1 MPDHADRPCS
11 VREVCRNGSEGCY
24 SQCFG
29 SSGRAHRWWS
39 YSRQYNLEV
48 DLHNQVC
55 RDSTINTSFGARIQ
69 TDLFYN
75 SVPIAAPA
83 FLISILAIPNGFPHH
98 RHGSRG
104 PATAADNY
112 NAKSTFRR
120 IDIPGTILILLAV
133 LGLTAAF
140 EEADKLF
147 PWRSAYVITL
157 LTVSGILWIL
167 LFLWERYV
175 TLSDGIREPV
185 LSWNFLT
192 NRQMVGILL

>member
-1 MPDHADRPCS
+1 MAANIAIVNALALLVGPIVGGAIAANTTWRWIFIIKYVRTRPKKTRLIAGNS
-11 VREVCRNGSEGCY
+11 
-24 SQCFG
+24 
-29 SSGRAHRWWS
+29 
-39 YSRQYNLEV
+39 
-48 DLHNQVC
+48 
-55 RDSTINTSFGARIQ
+55 
-69 TDLFYN
+69 TDLFYD
-75 SVPIAAPA
+75 SVPIAAIA

-98 RHGSRG
+98 GQTSRW
-104 PATAADNY
+104 ATTTADNH
-112 NAKSTFRR
+112 NAKTRYGR
-120 IDIPGTILILLAV
+120 LDIPGTILILLAV

-167 LFLWERYV
+167 LILWERHV
-175 TLSDGIREPV
+175 TLSNGIREPV

>member
-1 MPDHADRPCS
+1 M
-11 VREVCRNGSEGCY
+11 
-24 SQCFG
+24 
-29 SSGRAHRWWS
+29 
-39 YSRQYNLEV
+39 
-48 DLHNQVC
+48 
-55 RDSTINTSFGARIQ
+55 
-69 TDLFYN
+69 FYD

-98 RHGSRG
+98 GHGSRG
-104 PATAADNY
+104 TTTAAETY

>member
-1 MPDHADRPCS
+1 MP
-11 VREVCRNGSEGCY
+11 
-24 SQCFG
+24 
-29 SSGRAHRWWS
+29 
-39 YSRQYNLEV
+39 
-48 DLHNQVC
+48 
-55 RDSTINTSFGARIQ
+55 
-69 TDLFYN
+69 TDLVYD

-83 FLISILAIPNGFPHH
+83 FLISILAIPNGFP
-98 RHGSRG
+98 RHGYASYG
-104 PATAADNY
+104 TTTAADNH

-157 LTVSGILWIL
+157 LTVSGILWL
-167 LFLWERYV
+167 LLIMWERYV
-175 TLSDGIREPV
+175 TLSNGLREPV